1 MVSLNLGW
9 TLGLGLPV
17 LALHLVSITLSRALR
32 TYSRS
37 RLEELCAD
45 RGRPERADKIMH
57 EDERT
62 ERSAEAMAVVTGLA
76 LAALLGLALAALL
89 GSGSRYVGPAHAVE
103 AMVAIALGIGAV
115 GYVVAGVVGRVFAER
130 FLDVSWP
137 ATGLL
142 RALTLPLTMG
152 TQLVETLASRIVRD
166 ADSTPR
172 PASVEVEIPSD
183 GGDPEDSE
191 AELPDSTRELL
202 QRAVE
207 LTRCVVSDIMTPR
220 SAIVALPASVSAR
233 AAGQTFRETGKSRIP
248 LYGESR
254 DDIIGILF
262 AKDLFPRMTD
272 PQGPDAV
279 IPRDLVRPAYGV
291 PESKNA
297 YDLLDELRS
306 QRTQIAIVLDEYGGV
321 SGLISLEDLLE
332 ELVGPIDDEHDIPT
346 PDDPVVPLG
355 GARYEVDAALDLEL
369 LNDRL
374 RTHLPTDG
382 DFSTV
387 GGFAFHALGRL
398 PEPGD
403 SFRHDGIEFTIVEVV
418 DHSIRR
424 VLVDLQ
430 PADAVSSK

>member
-17 LALHLVSITLSRALR
+17 LALHLVSVTLSRALR

-37 RLEELCAD
+37 RLEEVCAD
-45 RGRPERADKIMH
+45 RGRPERADQIMH

-89 GSGSRYVGPAHAVE
+89 GNGSRYVGPAHAVE
-103 AMVAIALGIGAV
+103 GMVAIALGIGAV
-115 GYVVAGVVGRVFAER
+115 GYVMAGVVGRVFAETV
-130 FLDVSWP
+130 LDASWP

-142 RALTLPLTMG
+142 RALTSPLTVG
-152 TQLVETLASRIVRD
+152 AHLVETLASRIVQPAD
-166 ADSTPR
+166 AAPR

-183 GGDPEDSE
+183 GGDPEDPE

-233 AAGQTFRETGKSRIP
+233 AAAQTFRETGKSRIP

-272 PQGPDAV
+272 PEGPDAV
-279 IPRDLVRPAYGV
+279 LPRNLVRPAYGV

-297 YDLLDELRS
+297 YDLLDEFRS

-346 PDDPVVPLG
+346 PDDSVVPLDG
-355 GARYEVDAALDLEL
+355 SRYEVDAALELEV
-369 LNDRL
+369 LNERL
-374 RTHLPTDG
+374 RIHLPTDG

-403 SFRHDGIEFTIVEVV
+403 SFRHDGIEFTIMKVV

>member
-17 LALHLVSITLSRALR
+17 LALHLVSVTLSRALR

-37 RLEELCAD
+37 RLEEVCAD
-45 RGRPERADKIMH
+45 RGRPQRADQIMH

-89 GSGSRYVGPAHAVE
+89 GTGSRYVGPAHAVE

-115 GYVVAGVVGRVFAER
+115 GYVMAGVVGRVFAETV
-130 FLDVSWP
+130 LDASWP

-142 RALTLPLTMG
+142 RADQPLTMA
-152 TQLVETLASRIVRD
+152 THLVETLASRIVRD
-166 ADSTPR
+166 ADATPR

-183 GGDPEDSE
+183 GGDPEDPE
-191 AELPDSTRELL
+191 AELPDSTRELF
-202 QRAVE
+202 QRVVE

-233 AAGQTFRETGKSRIP
+233 SAAQTFRETGKSRIP

-272 PQGPDAV
+272 PEGPDAV

-346 PDDPVVPLG
+346 PDDHVVPLD

-374 RTHLPTDG
+374 RIHLPTDG
-382 DFSTV
+382 DYSTV

-418 DHSIRR
+418 EHSIRR

-430 PADAVSSK
+430 PADAVSSN

>member
-1 MVSLNLGW
+1 MDSLNLGW

-45 RGRPERADKIMH
+45 RGRPERADQIMH

-62 ERSAEAMAVVTGLA
+62 ERSAEAMAVVTGLS
-76 LAALLGLALAALL
+76 LAALLGLSLAALL
-89 GSGSRYVGPAHAVE
+89 GTGSRYVRPAHAVE
-103 AMVAIALGIGAV
+103 AMIAIALGIGAV
-115 GYVVAGVVGRVFAER
+115 GYVVAGVVGRVFAET
-130 FLDVSWP
+130 FLDASWP

-142 RALTLPLTMG
+142 RALTLPLTMA
-152 TQLVETLASRIVRD
+152 THLVETLASRLVRD
-166 ADSTPR
+166 ADAAPR
-172 PASVEVEIPSD
+172 PASVELEIPSD
-183 GGDPEDSE
+183 GGDPEDPE

-233 AAGQTFRETGKSRIP
+233 AAAQTFRETGKSRIP

-272 PQGPDAV
+272 PEGPDAV
-279 IPRDLVRPAYGV
+279 VPRDLVRPAYGV

-297 YDLLDELRS
+297 YDLLEELRS

>member
-1 MVSLNLGW
+1 VDSLNLGW

-45 RGRPERADKIMH
+45 RGRPERADQIMH

-62 ERSAEAMAVVTGLA
+62 ERSAEAMAVVTGLS
-76 LAALLGLALAALL
+76 LAALLGLSLAALL
-89 GSGSRYVGPAHAVE
+89 GTGSRYVRPAHAVE
-103 AMVAIALGIGAV
+103 AMIAIALGIGAV
-115 GYVVAGVVGRVFAER
+115 GYVVAGVVGRVFAET
-130 FLDVSWP
+130 FLDASWP

-142 RALTLPLTMG
+142 RALTLPLTMA
-152 TQLVETLASRIVRD
+152 THLVETLASRLVRD
-166 ADSTPR
+166 ADAAPR
-172 PASVEVEIPSD
+172 PASVELEIPSD
-183 GGDPEDSE
+183 GGDPEDPE

-233 AAGQTFRETGKSRIP
+233 AAAQTFRETGKSRIP

-272 PQGPDAV
+272 PEGPDV
-279 IPRDLVRPAYGV
+279 VSPRDLVRPAYGV

-297 YDLLDELRS
+297 YDLLEELRS

-346 PDDPVVPLG
+346 PDDPVVPLD

-374 RTHLPTDG
+374 RIHLPTDG

-403 SFRHDGIEFTIVEVV
+403 SFRHDGIEFTIIEVV

>member
-1 MVSLNLGW
+1 
-9 TLGLGLPV
+9 
-17 LALHLVSITLSRALR
+17 
-32 TYSRS
+32 
-37 RLEELCAD
+37 
-45 RGRPERADKIMH
+45 MH

-76 LAALLGLALAALL
+76 LAALLGLAMAALL
-89 GSGSRYVGPAHAVE
+89 GTGSRYVGPAHAVE
-103 AMVAIALGIGAV
+103 AMVAIALGIGAM
-115 GYVVAGVVGRVFAER
+115 GYLAAGVVGRVFAET

-152 TQLVETLASRIVRD
+152 TQLVETLASRMVQD

-183 GGDPEDSE
+183 GGDPEDPE

-220 SAIVALPASVSAR
+220 SAIVALPAWVSAR
-233 AAGQTFRETGKSRIP
+233 AAAQTFRESGKSRIP

-272 PQGPDAV
+272 PEGPDAV

-374 RTHLPTDG
+374 RLHLPTHG

-403 SFRHDGIEFTIVEVV
+403 SFRHDGIEFTIIEVV

>member
-1 MVSLNLGW
+1 
-9 TLGLGLPV
+9 
-17 LALHLVSITLSRALR
+17 
-32 TYSRS
+32 
-37 RLEELCAD
+37 
-45 RGRPERADKIMH
+45 MH

-62 ERSAEAMAVVTGLA
+62 ERSAEVMAVVTGLA

-115 GYVVAGVVGRVFAER
+115 GYVMAGVVGRVFAETV
-130 FLDVSWP
+130 LDASWP

-142 RALTLPLTMG
+142 RALTSPLTMA
-152 TQLVETLASRIVRD
+152 THLVETLASRIVRD
-166 ADSTPR
+166 GDDTPR

-183 GGDPEDSE
+183 GGDPEDPE

-233 AAGQTFRETGKSRIP
+233 AAAQTFRETGKSRIP

-272 PQGPDAV
+272 PEGPDAV

-374 RTHLPTDG
+374 RIHLPTDG
-382 DFSTV
+382 DYSTV

-424 VLVDLQ
+424 VLIDLQ

>member
-346 PDDPVVPLG
+346 PDDHVVPLD

-374 RTHLPTDG
+374 RIHLPTDG

-403 SFRHDGIEFTIVEVV
+403 SFRHDGIEFTIIEVV

>member
-17 LALHLVSITLSRALR
+17 LALHLVSVTLSRALR

-37 RLEELCAD
+37 RLEEVCAD
-45 RGRPERADKIMH
+45 RGRPERADQIMH

-89 GSGSRYVGPAHAVE
+89 GSGPEYVGPAHAVE
-103 AMVAIALGIGAV
+103 AMIAIALGVGAV
-115 GYVVAGVVGRVFAER
+115 GYVMAGVVGRVFAETV
-130 FLDVSWP
+130 LDATWP

-142 RALTLPLTMG
+142 RALTSPLTMA
-152 TQLVETLASRIVRD
+152 THLVEILASRIVRD
-166 ADSTPR
+166 ADAMPR

-183 GGDPEDSE
+183 GGDPEDPE

-233 AAGQTFRETGKSRIP
+233 AAAQTFRETGKSRIP

-254 DDIIGILF
+254 DDIVGILF

-272 PQGPDAV
+272 PEGPDAV

-346 PDDPVVPLG
+346 PEDPVIPLG
-355 GARYEVDAALDLEL
+355 GSRYEVDAALELEL

-374 RTHLPTDG
+374 RIHLPTDG

-403 SFRHDGIEFTIVEVV
+403 SFRHGGTEFTIIEVV

-424 VLVDLQ
+424 VLIDLQ